1 MADNGQSALLEM
13 RGITK
18 VFPGVHA
25 LDGVDFTL
33 RRGEVHALMGEN
45 GAGKSTLIKVLTGVY
60 RPDGGRIELEGK
72 HIAPRT
78 PPDAQRLGVS
88 AVHQEVNLI
97 PQLSIAENIFLGR
110 QPMRLGRVDW
120 KRIRSGAEEAVAKL
134 DLKIDVSLPVSSYSI
149 AIQQLTAIA
158 RALSVDAKV
167 LVLDEPTSSLAAAE
181 VERLFGVI
189 AKLKAAGMG
198 IIFVTHFL
206 DQAYAVSDR
215 FTVLR
220 NGKLVGEYE
229 AAKLPRLELVSK
241 MIGRDAS
248 EAAAGGRKG
257 VAHAGEAF
265 LTAKDISRKHVGPI
279 KLEARKGEIL
289 GLAGLLGSGR
299 TETVRLL
306 FGVERP
312 ESGTIEIGGRQLKLS
327 SPRAAIDAGIGFCPE
342 DRKSD
347 GIIPDLSIRDNIILA
362 LQSGRGWLRR
372 IPKRKAAELADK
384 YIKALN
390 IATPD
395 ADKPIGELSGGNQQK
410 VILARWL
417 ASEPKLLILDEP
429 TRGVDIGAKAEI
441 SKYIESLCAEGMAI
455 IFISS
460 ELEEVARDSHRVIV
474 LRDGKQV
481 GELTSDAVSLP
492 EIMKTIAGKK

>member
-1 MADNGQSALLEM
+1 MAGNGQSALLEM

-18 VFPGVHA
+18 VFPGVRA

-60 RPDGGRIELEGK
+60 RPDDGRIELEGK

-110 QPMRLGRVDW
+110 QPMRLGSVDW

-134 DLKIDVSLPVSSYSI
+134 DLNIDVSLPVSSYSI

-248 EAAAGGRKG
+248 EAATGGRKG
-257 VAHAGEAF
+257 EARVGEAF

-312 ESGTIEIGGRQLKLS
+312 ESGTIEIDGRQVKLS

-441 SKYIESLCAEGMAI
+441 SKYIESLCTEGMAI

-481 GELTSDAVSLP
+481 SELTGDSVSLP
-492 EIMKTIAGKK
+492 EIMKTIAGKT